1 MRLRAGRGQRRAK
14 KRKSKARALSGRKAP
29 LSGLKAHRRRVSM
42 YSILR
47 PRSRRRTGHGGSAAG
62 VLRSTWRV
70 GGREQTVRGRF
81 NHCKQAQAALA
92 RRASARPRSHART
105 VTCHPSRRVSES
117 TTAGCGLP
125 MRRSWYALYASLVL
139 SFTNVAA
146 STGNSALTSNVRGM
160 ASAGTEGRAQL
171 RRAPAAW
178 APPAPLM
185 PVQRSPVSARPVAC
199 SPATSVQAWRA
210 RQRDLATTLS
220 SLHVDTLVFP
230 SLAAKL

>member
-1 MRLRAGRGQRRAK
+1 M
-14 KRKSKARALSGRKAP
+14 
-29 LSGLKAHRRRVSM
+29 
-42 YSILR
+42 
-47 PRSRRRTGHGGSAAG
+47 
-62 VLRSTWRV
+62 
-70 GGREQTVRGRF
+70 RGRF

-92 RRASARPRSHART
+92 RRASARPRPHART

-171 RRAPAAW
+171 RRALLN
-178 APPAPLM
+178 APM
-185 PVQRSPVSARPVAC
+185 PVQWSPASARPVAC
-199 SPATSVQAWRA
+199 SPATSLHAWRA
-210 RQRDLATTLS
+210 RQRDSLASVTLS
-220 SLHVDTLVFP
+220 
-230 SLAAKL
+230 

>member
-1 MRLRAGRGQRRAK
+1 
-14 KRKSKARALSGRKAP
+14 
-29 LSGLKAHRRRVSM
+29 
-42 YSILR
+42 
-47 PRSRRRTGHGGSAAG
+47 
-62 VLRSTWRV
+62 
-70 GGREQTVRGRF
+70 
-81 NHCKQAQAALA
+81 
-92 RRASARPRSHART
+92 
-105 VTCHPSRRVSES
+105 
-117 TTAGCGLP
+117 
-125 MRRSWYALYASLVL
+125 LYASLVL